1 MFFIGIDLSDK
12 FLDSCMVDSA
22 TDVLARSR
30 FDFTND
36 GFCSFIQHIQEHGV
50 DNQNCIIGLENPRS
64 TMVDFLI
71 QRGYTVL
78 LANPYSIAK
87 YRESRSPSRAKSDQ
101 ADAQYIADY
110 IREHYKTIRPIS
122 IPDERIRE
130 LSILLEDRDRL
141 VQQKVRLSNQM
152 VSTLKEYFPQAVKA
166 FGSVTNKCALRFLKE
181 VDTFQQAKALGH
193 KDMEQLLDNC
203 HCYRADSREMFHE
216 AMKETP
222 FRIPQEIVRT
232 KTRLKNVLVKQLY
245 LLIEEIEE
253 YDRQIQDVMG
263 NIPHGD
269 IFTSLPGADYILGA
283 KILVLYASRNFQ
295 TASEVG
301 ALYGTSPYTARSG
314 RNVCVRFRWGCNKRG
329 RTTFHQLAR
338 CSISKSQWAK
348 RQFTMKRSQGK
359 KFHHAVRCLSNLW
372 VKVTFAMWRDKI
384 PYDEEKHFAS
394 FGSHVINQPVRI

>member
-12 FLDSCMVDSA
+12 FLDSCIVDSTTA
-22 TDVLARSR
+22 VVARSR
-30 FDFTND
+30 FDFTYD
-36 GFCSFIQHIQEHGV
+36 GFCSLIQHIQEHGL
-50 DNQNCIIGLENPRS
+50 DSQNCIIGLENPRS
-64 TMVDFLI
+64 RLVDFLI

-78 LANPYSIAK
+78 PANPYSIAK

-110 IREHYKTIRPIS
+110 IREHYKTIAPIN
-122 IPDERIRE
+122 IPDEKIRE
-130 LSILLEDRDRL
+130 LSLLLEDRDKL
-141 VQQKVRLSNQM
+141 VQQKVRFSNQL

-166 FGSVTNKCALRFLKE
+166 FGSITNKCALRFLRE
-181 VDTFQQAKALGH
+181 VDTFQQVTTLRH
-193 KDMEQLLDNC
+193 KDLEKLLDNC
-203 HCYRADSREMFHE
+203 HCYRADSRKIFHD

-222 FRIPQEIVRT
+222 SGIPQEIVRT
-232 KTRLKNVLVKQLY
+232 KTRLKNVLVKQLC

-314 RNVCVRFRWGCNKRG
+314 SNVRVRFRWGCNKRG
-329 RTTFHQLAR
+329 RTAFYQLAR

-348 RQFTMKRSQGK
+348 RQFNMKRSQGK

-384 PYDEEKHFAS
+384 PYDEEKHLVSIAT
-394 FGSHVINQPVRI
+394 HIINQPVRV